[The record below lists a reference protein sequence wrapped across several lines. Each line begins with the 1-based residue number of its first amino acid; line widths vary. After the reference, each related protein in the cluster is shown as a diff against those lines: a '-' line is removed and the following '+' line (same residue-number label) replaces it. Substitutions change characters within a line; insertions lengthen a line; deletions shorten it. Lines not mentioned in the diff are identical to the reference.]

1 MKMMVKLIVAL
12 VVILVLAVG
21 GMLFYVDSMA
31 KKAIEFGGSEALGV
45 ATTLDQV
52 NISFLGGS
60 ASLNGLNIAN
70 PSGFQQKNFLGLG
83 TGEFAVSLGSLSG
96 DTVVIPK
103 VRFADI
109 LVNLEQKGKQNNIE
123 PLLKRVKSMSGA
135 GAGSD
140 TASSSSAGA
149 GKKFILEYLA
159 IENVKVNAALDLLGQ
174 TADVN
179 MVLPKIELRDLGKD
193 KGGMPMPELV
203 QKVVQAILDAA
214 AQSSANLS
222 PDLAKL
228 LNGQLAGLDTIKTEV
243 IGNATAEVEKKVQE
257 VQQQVSKQLEQVPLP
272 AGTDKALGGK
282 TDDLMKGVKGLL
294 GN

>member
-1 MKMMVKLIVAL
+1 MKLVAKLLVAL
-12 VVILVLAVG
+12 VVVLVVAVG
-21 GMLFYVDSMA
+21 GLLYYVDSMA
-31 KKAIEFGGSEALGV
+31 KKAIEYGGSEALGV

-52 NISFLGGS
+52 NISLLGGS
-60 ASLNGLNIAN
+60 ASLGGLNIAN
-70 PSGFQQKNFLGLG
+70 PSGFKQPIFLGLG

-103 VRFADI
+103 VRFSDI

-123 PLLKRVKSMSGA
+123 PLLRKVKSMSSGGA
-135 GAGSD
+135 QQPSA
-140 TASSSSAGA
+140 ASSSGS
-149 GKKFILEYLA
+149 GKKFVLEYLA
-159 IENVKVNAALDLLGQ
+159 IENVKVNALLDLLGQ

-193 KGGMPMPELV
+193 KGGIPMPELI

-214 AQSSANLS
+214 RQSSANLS

-228 LNGQLAGLDTIKTEV
+228 LNGQLAGLDGIKTEV
-243 IGNATAEVEKKVQE
+243 IGKATAEVEKQVQAVQE
-257 VQQQVSKQLEQVPLP
+257 KVNKQLEQVPLP
-272 AGTDKALGGK
+272 AGADKALGEK
-282 TDDLMKGVKGLL
+282 TEGLMKGVKGLL

>member
-1 MKMMVKLIVAL
+1 MKNLVKILVAL
-12 VVILVLAVG
+12 VVVLVVAVG
-21 GMLFYVDSMA
+21 GLVYYIDSMA
-31 KKAIEFGGSEALGV
+31 KKAIEYGGTEALGV
-45 ATTLDQV
+45 STTLDQV
-52 NISFLGGS
+52 NISLLGGS
-60 ASLNGLNIAN
+60 ASLNDLKIAN
-70 PSGFQQKNFLGLG
+70 PSGFKQPTFLGLG

-123 PLLKRVKSMSGA
+123 PLLRKVKSMSSSGGQQTA
-135 GAGSD
+135 A
-140 TASSSSAGA
+140 ASSSEP

-193 KGGMPMPELV
+193 KGGMPMPELI

-214 AQSSANLS
+214 RQSSANLS
-222 PDLAKL
+222 PDLARL
-228 LNGQLAGLDTIKTEV
+228 LNGQLAGLDGIKTEV
-243 IGNATAEVEKKVQE
+243 IGKASAEVEKQVQA
-257 VQQQVSKQLEQVPLP
+257 VQDQVNKQLEQVPLP
-272 AGTDKALGGK
+272 AGTDKAIGEK
-282 TDDLMKGVKGLL
+282 TEGLMKGVKGLL